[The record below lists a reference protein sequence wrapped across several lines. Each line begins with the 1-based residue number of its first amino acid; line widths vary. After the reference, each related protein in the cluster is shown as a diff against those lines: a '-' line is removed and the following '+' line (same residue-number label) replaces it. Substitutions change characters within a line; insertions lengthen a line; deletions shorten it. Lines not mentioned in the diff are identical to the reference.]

1 MLLIKENKNL
11 RIDQILVR
19 NKFKRKGVAKTLI
32 NYSSNFFLISI
43 RRLLQ
48 EHMII
53 ILVQKMY
60 KKMNFKRENIVKNI
74 YHLYPKK
81 YN

>member
-32 NYSSNFFLISI
+32 NYSSNFFFFLISI

-53 ILVQKMY
+53 ILVQKKCI
-60 KKMNFKRENIVKNI
+60 KK
-74 YHLYPKK
+74 
-81 YN
+81 